1 MANLLLLTPQL
12 PYPPRQGT
20 SLRNFHIIRGLAKGH
35 DISLLSFEEGKTD
48 EASVKQLL
56 EYCRAVWTVPAPV
69 RSTTQRLVRLIGD
82 TRPDMAHRLESTRFD
97 TAIDEIIS
105 GLSARQELQ
114 ARFDIVQI
122 EGIELARVIP
132 LVRRLGPNCRIVLD
146 EHNAEAE
153 LQIRSLKA
161 DLGDP
166 KRWPA
171 SFYSWLQVPRLQRYE
186 QWACRASDWVTVVSE
201 PDRKRL
207 AKFAPTTPMSV
218 IPNAIDVTEY
228 QASPAQSSLEYDL
241 VFTGKMDYRP
251 NVDAVLWFAREI
263 WPTILQ
269 ERPGTTWAIV
279 GQNPHRRLKSL
290 AELGGV
296 TVTGQVEHIQPF
308 IAGATVCIM
317 PFRVGSGTRFKL
329 IEAMAAGKAIVSTGV
344 GAEGFAATNDKELL
358 IADEPAEFAS
368 AALSLLN
375 SPEERTRL
383 GEQARLLAQAYDW
396 QKVMPSF
403 DAVYS
408 QLLGNS
414 RPASSS

>member
-1 MANLLLLTPQL
+1 MANVLLLTPQL

-20 SLRNFHIIRGLAKGH
+20 SLRNFHIIRGLAKRH
-35 DISLLSFEEGKTD
+35 NISLLSFEEGVTD
-48 EASVKQLL
+48 AASVKLL
-56 EYCRAVWTVPAPV
+56 QEYCRTVWTVSAPE
-69 RSTTQRLVRLIGD
+69 RSTAQRLVRLFGD
-82 TRPDMAHRLESTRFD
+82 RRPDMAHRLESTLFD
-97 TAIDEIIS
+97 AAVKEIMP
-105 GLSARQELQ
+105 ARAAGEELQ
-114 ARFDIVQI
+114 ATFDIVQI
-122 EGIELARVIP
+122 EGIELAWIIP
-132 LVRRLGPNCRIVLD
+132 FIRRLGPNCRIVFD

-153 LQIRSLKA
+153 LQIRSLNA
-161 DLGDP
+161 DLSDP

-171 SFYSWLQVPRLQRYE
+171 SFYSWLQIPRLQRYE

-207 AKFAPTTPMSV
+207 ARFAPTTPMSV

-228 QASPAQSSLEYDL
+228 QAATAQSSLEYDL

-251 NVDAVLWFAREI
+251 NVDAVLWFSREI
-263 WPTILQ
+263 WPTVLQ
-269 ERPGTTWAIV
+269 ERPGTSWAIV
-279 GQNPHRRLKSL
+279 GQNPHRRLKRLS
-290 AELGGV
+290 ELGGV
-296 TVTGQVEHIQPF
+296 TVTGQVEQIQPF

-358 IADEPAEFAS
+358 IANDAAEFAS
-368 AALSLLN
+368 ATLHLLN
-375 SPEERTRL
+375 SPEERVRL

-403 DAVYS
+403 DAVYG
-408 QLLGNS
+408 QLLGDS